1 VAGALK
7 MLLRVSARPQIPDRE
22 PSNGQAVVSFLGG
35 DEGSCGNYLPAGEAS
50 CISSRILALVPAG
63 LSLTCGRH
71 AALASAAGVEREQGI
86 SSGTLENFSPSD
98 LAMRTRDIAS

>member
-22 PSNGQAVVSFLGG
+22 PSNGQAVVSCLGG

-50 CISSRILALVPAG
+50 CIRSRILALVPA
-63 LSLTCGRH
+63 GRH

-86 SSGTLENFSPSD
+86 SSGTLENFSRSD
-98 LAMRTRDIAS
+98 LAMRTLDIAS